1 VPEKTIA
8 RYKAHPDLPESQSF
22 SVASRGGVGRRA
34 CRAEGK
40 RQQYQCLEWHHM
52 PFSAKSA
59 PAMSEDSEF
68 RIRPGK
74 AKRSKAQGRNARSLV
89 AEVLRVAAIPSGDRR
104 SGSGPRRGGQ
114 SNFGRGRT
122 AFGRSRLFGSGRRV
136 LVKALPVSQRSRGG
150 RRMGPLSAHV
160 AYLKREGVTRDGS
173 PTRMFDA
180 DGDRADERGFTE
192 RCKDDRH
199 HFRIIVSPED
209 AAELTDLREYTRD
222 LVRQME
228 ADLGTRLEW
237 IAVDHWNTDNPHVHL
252 LVRGVTDQGADLV
265 MARDYISHG
274 LRSHAEE
281 LAQAELGPKPEHQ
294 VQRALTQEVTAERWT
309 RLDTEIG
316 RTADELGVIDLRPE
330 RPGPDDPQIRR
341 LMVGRL
347 QHLETMG
354 LAVEGEPGQWAVA
367 EGAQA
372 KLRELAARGDI
383 IRTVGRALSDRGDDR
398 PLDSYAV
405 VSGVPAKPIAGRLI
419 DKGLHDELTGT
430 AYAVIDGTDGR
441 THHVRLPGV
450 EALEHSSALGGI
462 VELRGVGRPGEEKP
476 TLILATRSDLDLAAQ
491 VKAPGAT
498 WLDHR
503 LIERGA
509 GIVDGGFGAEV
520 RRAMDARTDHLVRE
534 GLARRFGERTVFE
547 RGMLDTLRKRELD
560 SVGAMIAGET
570 GLAYRSTATGEKVA
584 GTVRQRLALAS
595 GRFAMIDDG
604 LGFCLVPWASTLEQ
618 QLGRQGSGVVRD
630 GGGLDLMMGRKRGL
644 GR

>member
-1 VPEKTIA
+1 
-8 RYKAHPDLPESQSF
+8 
-22 SVASRGGVGRRA
+22 
-34 CRAEGK
+34 
-40 RQQYQCLEWHHM
+40 
-52 PFSAKSA
+52 
-59 PAMSEDSEF
+59 MSEDSQF
-68 RIRPGK
+68 RVRPGK
-74 AKRSKAQGRNARSLV
+74 AKRGKAQGRNARGLV
-89 AEVLRVAAIPSGDRR
+89 AEVLRVAAIHSGGRHGGAR
-104 SGSGPRRGGQ
+104 PRRGGR
-114 SNFGRGRT
+114 SSFGRGRT
-122 AFGRSRLFGSGRRV
+122 AFARSRLFGSSRRV
-136 LVKALPVSQRSRGG
+136 LVKALPVTHRSRTG
-150 RRMGPLSAHV
+150 RRMAPLSAHV

-180 DGDRADERGFTE
+180 AGDNADDRSFTD

-228 ADLGTRLEW
+228 ADLGTRLDW
-237 IAVDHWNTDNPHVHL
+237 VAVDHWNTDNPHVHL

-281 LAQAELGPKPEHQ
+281 LAQAELGQKPEHE
-294 VQRALTQEVTAERWT
+294 VQRALDREVTAERWT
-309 RLDTEIG
+309 RLDAEIG
-316 RTADELGVIDLRPE
+316 RAADELGVIDLRPD
-330 RPGPDDPQIRR
+330 RPGPDDPRLRR

-354 LAVEGEPGQWAVA
+354 LAAEGEPGQWAVA
-367 EGAQA
+367 EGAAA
-372 KLRELAARGDI
+372 KLRELGARGDI
-383 IRTVGRALSDRGDDR
+383 IRTIGAALKEHGQAR

-405 VSGVPAKPIAGRLI
+405 VSGIPEKPIAGRLI

-441 THHVRLPGV
+441 THHVRLPGI
-450 EALEHSSALGGI
+450 EALEHSPALGGI

-491 VKAPGAT
+491 VRAPGAT

-509 GIVDGGFGAEV
+509 GVADGGFGAEV
-520 RRAMDARTDHLVRE
+520 RRAMDARTDHLARE
-534 GLARRFGERTVFE
+534 GLARRFGERTAFD
-547 RGMLDTLRKRELD
+547 RGLLDTLRRRELD
-560 SVGAMIAGET
+560 AVGAKIAGET
-570 GLAYRSTATGEKVA
+570 GLAYRPTAPGEKVA
-584 GTVRQRLALAS
+584 GVVRQRLALAS

-604 LGFCLVPWASTLEQ
+604 LGFRLVPWATSLEQ
-618 QLGRQGSGVVRD
+618 QLGRQVSGVVRS
-630 GGGLDLMMGRKRGL
+630 GGGIDWTLGRKRDL
-644 GR
+644 GI

>member
-1 VPEKTIA
+1 M
-8 RYKAHPDLPESQSF
+8 
-22 SVASRGGVGRRA
+22 ASRGGVGRRA

-40 RQQYQCLEWHHM
+40 SKQNQRLEWHHGL
-52 PFSAKSA
+52 FTAESG
-59 PAMSEDSEF
+59 PAVSEDNEF

-74 AKRSKAQGRNARSLV
+74 AKRGKAQGRNARGLV
-89 AEVLRVAAIPSGDRR
+89 AEVLRVAAIHSGGRR
-104 SGSGPRRGGQ
+104 TGGGPRRGGQ
-114 SNFGRGRT
+114 SSFGRGRT
-122 AFGRSRLFGSGRRV
+122 AFARSRLFGSGRRV
-136 LVKALPVSQRSRGG
+136 MVKALPVSHRSRGG
-150 RRMGPLSAHV
+150 RRMAPLSAHV

-180 DGDRADERGFTE
+180 AGDNADDRAFTE

-228 ADLGTRLEW
+228 ADLGTRLDW
-237 IAVDHWNTDNPHVHL
+237 VAVDHWNTDNPHVHM
-252 LVRGVTDQGADLV
+252 LVRGVTDTGTDLV
-265 MARDYISHG
+265 MARDYISHN

-281 LAQAELGPKPEHQ
+281 LAQAELGPKPEHE
-294 VQRALTQEVTAERWT
+294 VQRALDREVTAERWT

-316 RTADELGVIDLRPE
+316 RAADELGVIDLRTE
-330 RPGPDDPQIRR
+330 RPGPDDPRLRR

-354 LAVEGEPGQWAVA
+354 LAAEGEPGQWAVA

-372 KLRELAARGDI
+372 KLRELAARRDI
-383 IRTVGRALSDRGDDR
+383 IRTIGQALKDHGQDR

-405 VSGVPAKPIAGRLI
+405 VNGAPDKPIVGRLI
-419 DKGLHDELTGT
+419 DKGLHDELYGA

-441 THHVRLPGV
+441 THHVRLPGI
-450 EALEHSSALGGI
+450 ESLEQSPALGGI
-462 VELRGVGRPGEEKP
+462 VELRAIGKPGEPKP

-503 LIERGA
+503 LIERGTGVA
-509 GIVDGGFGAEV
+509 DGGFGAEV

-534 GLARRFGERTVFE
+534 GLARRYGERTVFG
-547 RGMLDTLRKRELD
+547 RGLLDTLRKRELD
-560 SVGAMIAGET
+560 SVGAKIAGET
-570 GLAYRSTATGEKVA
+570 GLAYRPTTSGEKIA
-584 GTVRQRLALAS
+584 GIVRQRLALTS

-604 LGFCLVPWASTLEQ
+604 LGFRLVPWASALEQ
-618 QLGRQGSGVVRD
+618 KLGRQVSGVVRA
-630 GGGLDLMMGRKRGL
+630 GGGIDLALGRKRGL
-644 GR
+644 GL